1 MIRVALYARY
11 SSDNQR
17 DASIE
22 DQLRLCRLYAEKQGW
37 HIFKSYSDRA
47 VSGASLIRP
56 GIQALHADAL
66 HGNFDMVLAEALDR
80 ISRDQED
87 VAGLYKRLT
96 FAGIKI
102 VTLSEGEITHLHVG
116 LKGTMNALFLKDLAD
131 KTRRGLR
138 GRVEQGKA
146 GGGLCYGYRVL
157 TKVDSRGEPVH
168 GERAIEPT
176 EAAAVQRI
184 FQEFAAGK
192 SPRAIAI
199 DLNREGIPGPG
210 GRSWSQGT
218 IRGHACRGNGVIN
231 NELYIGRLVWN
242 RQRFLK
248 DPNTGK
254 RVSRPNPAAEWIRTD
269 VPGLRIID
277 DALWQSAK
285 DRQAELAI
293 LFEPTL
299 KGVRAARAAR
309 INQARRQAFL
319 LSGLLTCGC
328 CRGKFGIVVNDRY
341 GCINHF
347 RRGSCDNGRTIR
359 RDAIEARALTG
370 LTDKLV
376 SPEAVS
382 EAVRAYHEQKNRLN
396 HERRAQAG
404 AERQALGKIERA
416 IKGIM
421 AAIEDG
427 LYRPS
432 MKARMSELEQQKADL
447 EARLREAPADIPD
460 VNPNVAEVYRR
471 NVIGLATAL
480 KDPDSGRKAAAMI
493 RSLIGEVVMTPGAKR
508 GEIKAILRGELLAIL
523 NIVADK
529 VEISPIASRVI
540 TNTAASPRNQ
550 SRTQFNQSTL
560 DEVEPTAGRVRV
572 VRVNETGRY
581 STPSCFGSKTAR
593 ERRFFAPG
601 AGSRLGL

>member
-1 MIRVALYARY
+1 MNRVALYARY

-37 HIFKSYSDRA
+37 HIIKSYSDRA

-66 HGNFDMVLAEALDR
+66 RGNFDIVLAEALDR

-87 VAGLYKRLT
+87 VAGLFKRLT

-157 TKVDSRGEPVH
+157 AKLDARGEPVY

-184 FQEFAAGK
+184 YQEFAAGK

-210 GRSWSQGT
+210 GRPWSQGT
-218 IRGHACRGNGVIN
+218 IRGHACRGNGIIN

-254 RVSRPNPAAEWIRTD
+254 RVSRPNPAAEWIKTD
-269 VPGLRIID
+269 VPELRIID
-277 DALWQSAK
+277 DSLWQSVK
-285 DRQAELAI
+285 GRQAELAI
-293 LFEPTL
+293 LFEPTI
-299 KGVRAARAAR
+299 KGVRAARAAK
-309 INQARRQAFL
+309 INQARRPAFL

-328 CRGKFGIVVNDRY
+328 CDGKYGIVVNDRY
-341 GCINHF
+341 GCISHF
-347 RRGSCDNGRTIR
+347 RRGTCDNGHTIR
-359 RDAIEARALTG
+359 RDSIEARTLVG

-396 HERRAQAG
+396 HERRAQSG
-404 AERQALGKIERA
+404 VDRQALGKTERA

-427 LYRPS
+427 LYQPA
-432 MKARMSELEQQKADL
+432 MKARMAELERQKAEID
-447 EARLREAPADIPD
+447 ARLSEAPADIPD

-480 KDPDSGRKAAAMI
+480 KDPDSGRRAAAMI
-493 RSLIGEVVMTPGAKR
+493 RSLIGEVVMTPGTKR
-508 GEIKAILRGELLAIL
+508 GEVKAILRGELLAIL
-523 NIVADK
+523 
-529 VEISPIASRVI
+529 EIASGRAEAGRCPGQVI
-540 TNTAASPRNQ
+540 TNAAASPRNQ
-550 SRTQFNQSTL
+550 SKLNSI
-560 DEVEPTAGRVRV
+560 E
-572 VRVNETGRY
+572 
-581 STPSCFGSKTAR
+581 AR
-593 ERRFFAPG
+593 
-601 AGSRLGL
+601 